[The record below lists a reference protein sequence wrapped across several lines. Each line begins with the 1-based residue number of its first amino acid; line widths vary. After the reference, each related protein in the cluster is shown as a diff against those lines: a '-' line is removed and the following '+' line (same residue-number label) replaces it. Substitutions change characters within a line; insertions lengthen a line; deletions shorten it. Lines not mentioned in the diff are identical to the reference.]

1 MAWSNVG
8 PVVTLEPGA
17 TVNWTYVF
25 RGGADKGLQIAGAH
39 TGSFASPGALGT
51 AIAFDQGK
59 IVDGINQVTYVV
71 SIRNAS
77 TTSAVRHNLEGGGV
91 T

>member
-1 MAWSNVG
+1 MAWSNSG

-17 TVNWTYVF
+17 TVYWTYVF
-25 RGGADKGLQIAGAH
+25 RGGADKGVQIAGAH

-77 TTSAVRHNLEGGGV
+77 ATSELRHNLEGGGV

>member
-1 MAWSNVG
+1 MAWNNVG

-17 TVNWTYVF
+17 TVSWQYWFDGN
-25 RGGADKGLQIAGAH
+25 ADQGVQIAGPH

-59 IVDGINQVTYVV
+59 IVEGINQVIYVV
-71 SIRNAS
+71 SIKNIA
-77 TTSAVRHNLEGGGV
+77 TSSRVRHNLEGGGV